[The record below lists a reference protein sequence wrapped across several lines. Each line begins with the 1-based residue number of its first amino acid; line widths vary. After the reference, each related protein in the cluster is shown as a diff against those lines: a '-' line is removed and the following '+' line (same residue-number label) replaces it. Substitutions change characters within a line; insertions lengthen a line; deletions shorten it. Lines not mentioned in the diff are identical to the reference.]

1 MSTITAVGRGGGA
14 GYDALIEPRYEFRV
28 WDRRL
33 DEVAAQIRSHS
44 ECHEERWSTELYV
57 VCRDCVGVNLKAR
70 KGFLDLKVLDIVAD
84 GCEQWAPVLKTDF
97 PVPATTAR
105 DALRRLGV
113 SPSVVSREAY
123 SIDEFIGE
131 LVEPHPLLG
140 VVTVTKRRYA
150 FTVGGCMTEL
160 ASVVI
165 SGTALETVA
174 VEAVDLDAVRTARG
188 LLGLDRYEN
197 VSYPTHIKRM
207 MGWDSRHPAAAR

>member
-1 MSTITAVGRGGGA
+1 VGPAHGV

-33 DEVAAQIRSHS
+33 DEVAAHIRSHS
-44 ECHEERWSTELYV
+44 ECHEERWSTELYM
-57 VCRDCVGVNLKAR
+57 VCRDCIGVNLKAR
-70 KGFLDLKVLDIVAD
+70 KGLLDLKTLQVVAD
-84 GCEQWAPVLKTDF
+84 GCEQWAPGLKAEF
-97 PVPATTAR
+97 PVPAATAR

-113 SPSVVSREAY
+113 SPSVVSRDAY

-131 LVEPHPLLG
+131 LVEPHPLLAA
-140 VVTVTKRRYA
+140 VTVTKRRYA
-150 FTVGGCMTEL
+150 FTVGGCITEL

-174 VEAVDLDAVRTARG
+174 VEAVDLDAVRVARG

-207 MGWDSRHPAAAR
+207 LGWDSRHSAAVR